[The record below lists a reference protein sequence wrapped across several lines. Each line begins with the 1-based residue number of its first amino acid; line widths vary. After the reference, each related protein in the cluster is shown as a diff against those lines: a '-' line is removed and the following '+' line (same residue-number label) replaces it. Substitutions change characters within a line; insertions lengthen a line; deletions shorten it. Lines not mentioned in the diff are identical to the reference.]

1 MVNPH
6 LCWKHELVVPP
17 PGRDHLPPPS
27 EGWESLAAILFWAP
41 EGSELEEITGL
52 LLV

>member
-1 MVNPH
+1 MVSPH

-17 PGRDHLPPPS
+17 PGRDHLPG
-27 EGWESLAAILFWAP
+27 EGREVVAAILFWAP

-52 LLV
+52 VLVP